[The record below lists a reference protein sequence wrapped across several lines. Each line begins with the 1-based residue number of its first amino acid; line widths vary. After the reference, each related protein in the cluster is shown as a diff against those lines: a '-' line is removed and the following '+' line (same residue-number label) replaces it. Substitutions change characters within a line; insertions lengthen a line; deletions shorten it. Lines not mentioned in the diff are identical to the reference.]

1 MSNNVSANVQEFEFK
16 AEMKQLLNIIIHSL
30 YTHPEVFLR
39 ELVSN
44 ASDALNKVRFLRL
57 TNSDILEPESE
68 LKIKITVDKDKKSF
82 SIEDTGIG
90 MTQDELIT
98 LIGTVASSGTLK
110 FLSELKNENKAIDG
124 QMIGQF
130 GVGFYSVFMV
140 TDEITI
146 DTRNADKNSK
156 GYRWKSKGESSFTIE
171 EIDKST
177 RGTKIYFTLKEGSEE
192 FADEWRVKQIL
203 KKYSNFVDFPIFV
216 GDEEANKVQALWH
229 KKKED
234 VKQEELD
241 EFYKFI
247 SNDYQEPL
255 GSLHLAIEG
264 NINFKS
270 ILFIPKIAPPNLFT
284 DIKEKSVHLYSSKVF
299 ITDDASQLIP
309 EYMRFLKGVVDSE
322 DLPLNVSREVT
333 QNSPLMSKIKT
344 VITGKVL
351 GMLDEW
357 SQNEKEKY
365 NTFFEQ
371 FGSLFKTG
379 LTSDFTH
386 KDKIVELLLFDS
398 SQTEEGKKTSL
409 NGYVSRLKPDQK
421 EIYYIAGNYREQLE
435 RNPNLEYFKKNDI
448 EVLYLLDPVDLFTIP
463 YIGEYDG
470 KKLVSIEKA
479 DLKIDKKDVD
489 KGEKLNKDL
498 SNSLIKVFKETLGDK
513 VEDVIESDRLVSSP
527 ATLVVGKDGLDPQM
541 EKMMRMMD
549 KEFTSSKRILEIN
562 TSHPLVKNLSTLNL
576 KSSSD
581 PLLRTC
587 IMQIYEGAMLN
598 EGYLNNPSE
607 FISRMTEIMT
617 SATG

>member
-1 MSNNVSANVQEFEFK
+1 MSNDISAKVQEFEFK

-68 LKIKITVDKDKKSF
+68 LKITITTDKDKKSF
-82 SIEDTGIG
+82 SIEDSGIG
-90 MTQDELIT
+90 MTREELIN

-110 FLSELKNENKAIDG
+110 FLSEMKNQNKTIDG

-130 GVGFYSVFMV
+130 GVGFYSVYMV

-146 DTRNADKNSK
+146 ETRNADKNSN
-156 GYRWKSKGESSFTIE
+156 GYRWKSKGESSYTIE

-203 KKYSNFVDFPIFV
+203 KKYSNFVDFPIFI
-216 GDEEANKVQALWH
+216 GAEEANKVQALWH
-229 KKKED
+229 KKKD
-234 VKQEELD
+234 DIKTEELD

-255 GSLHLAIEG
+255 GNLQLAIEG

-270 ILFIPKIAPPNLFT
+270 ILFIPKVAPPNLFMDT
-284 DIKEKSVHLYSSKVF
+284 KEKSVHLYSSKIF

-333 QNSPLMSKIKT
+333 QNSPLMTKIKT

-379 LTSDFTH
+379 LTSDYAH
-386 KDKIVELLLFDS
+386 KDKIIELILFDS
-398 SQTEEGKKTSL
+398 SKIETGKKTSL

-421 EIYYIAGNYREQLE
+421 EIYYVAGNYRDMVE

-479 DLKIDKKDVD
+479 ELKIDKKNDD
-489 KGEKLNKDL
+489 KSEKLNKDL
-498 SNSLIKVFKETLGDK
+498 SKSLINIFKETLGDK
-513 VEDVIESDRLVSSP
+513 VEDVIESERLVSSP

-562 TSHPLVKNLSTLNL
+562 TSHHLIKNLSTLNL